1 MSLKDQLLKL
11 KKCRRAIHSREG
23 ERVRFGDTED
33 MDDETILDLV
43 PIQTPYTST
52 RSLFF
57 DRQKQTEEKEERFSR
72 KFSKFLKDLVKYGNT
87 NDIEYLFDY
96 LVRRYLCDTFN
107 PKEMIFFLLP
117 FRKYYG
123 QILCLSRRSDFNY
136 FSVQPTYS
144 YQFIGNL
151 CLRERQFFDFF
162 VEYFEYF
169 KYVREFCL
177 DVLGYIISGM
187 RNVDKDF
194 SMQFFEI
201 ISHLIKLEE
210 NGVAVK
216 VFFEIRDY
224 IEEVL
229 DEFIEVLVP
238 HFNKEYLISRRPREV
253 EREISI
259 PHSEAAFFRNIY
271 DNEEDRKILG
281 DISRYKNY
289 VIWLYREGL
298 ALKSF
303 SDSEFKALKI
313 LCGIEEGRIDGEI
326 SIYIDLFNELRDKKG
341 LIELLN
347 YNFPKDILILTPYMG
362 DEDKAYLSRL
372 SPWLWKC
379 LITESNY
386 DMVVMNMPRRT
397 IKEDLTKI
405 MKVCLK
411 YVRYDAS
418 VFIEYLDREALLL
431 LMEECLED
439 IFVRNIVDTAKLM
452 SIDLTPII
460 VEKRFYTNPGYLN
473 YLSEEPRGLTVEM
486 SRRIFEDTMKHPGKA
501 HVDAFCRYLH
511 QIEDQGLV
519 NDALRCLIEK
529 GYFYPTFY
537 SALMF
542 HMEVLSEESCER
554 ILDIRGFSK
563 ENYPVVDR
571 LYRYRENIADECLME
586 RHYDALFFLCKRYG
600 FSKVLGNRN
609 DEYVTDFVDM
619 LSKQDLPPEEVEEL
633 IHYSSSLI
641 AFERKKIVKTLFQNR
656 YVPHLIKCGML
667 KEWQVI
673 KVIAIEL
680 ILQYNQHRQFC
691 FDYFLSNYND
701 FKNDLDL
708 LDVIIRDGI
717 SVDYA
722 KLMEVFKGSE
732 SYFRSGLAD
741 ILLRNLSFNSLGF
754 VPVITPSMIE
764 YKKESVRI
772 LFKEHKNIMGP
783 YVKDVLLKFPE
794 IEDCMFEID
803 PRHLLAGSMKAYTD
817 VPNDRHLEFMYKV
830 LDLPDIFLPLPVL
843 ERIMTFLGANVS
855 RAKGRLFTKFFGV
868 YLRAY
873 PSAGEKIQLLLETL
887 YSSNRNIFFEVSK
900 TSLPLCYK
908 IFKPYSDTMVRMAK
922 EKNRD
927 AIAFIT
933 EYLYWDLEY
942 RIPHRKLFE
951 AFFEFYCDEPDIL
964 YARCISSILRHNPEE
979 IEYANDMMLNKMK
992 GDKAVIILELLQVLY
1007 QKVYHFKK
1015 CLVKS
1020 SPYFALVVD
1029 STRKDISSAARKL
1042 LSIIERKHNKG
1053 GYQLLQL

>member
-1 MSLKDQLLKL
+1 MSLKDQLLKI
-11 KKCRRAIHSREG
+11 KKCRRAVHSREG

-33 MDDETILDLV
+33 MDDEMILDLV
-43 PIQTPYTST
+43 PIQTPYTRA
-52 RSLFF
+52 RSLSF
-57 DRQKQTEEKEERFSR
+57 DRQKQTEEKEEKFNR
-72 KFSKFLKDLVKYGNT
+72 KFSKFLKELVKYGNT

-107 PKEMIFFLLP
+107 SKEMFFFLLP
-117 FRKYYG
+117 FRKYYE

-151 CLRERQFFDFF
+151 CLREKQFFDFF

-169 KYVREFCL
+169 KYIREFCL

-224 IEEVL
+224 IEEAL
-229 DEFIEVLVP
+229 DEFIELLEP
-238 HFNKEYLISRRPREV
+238 HFNKEYLISRRQREV
-253 EREISI
+253 ERKVII
-259 PHSEAAFFRNIY
+259 LQSEAAYFRNIY

-281 DISRYKNY
+281 DRSKYKNY
-289 VIWLYREGL
+289 VIWLHREVL

-303 SDSEFKALKI
+303 SESEFKALKI
-313 LCGIEEGRIDGEI
+313 LCGIGEGRIDGEI
-326 SIYIDLFNELRDKKG
+326 SVYTDLFNELRDKKG
-341 LIELLN
+341 LVDLLN
-347 YNFPKDILILTPYMG
+347 YNFPKDILTLIPYMG

-372 SPWLWKC
+372 SPWLWES

-386 DMVVMNMPRRT
+386 AMVVMNMPRRA
-397 IKEDLTKI
+397 IKQDLAKI

-411 YVRYDAS
+411 YVRYDVS
-418 VFIEYLDREALLL
+418 VFIGYLDKEVFLLL
-431 LMEECLED
+431 IEECLED
-439 IFVRNIVDTAKLM
+439 IFVKNIIDTAKLM

-460 VEKRFYTNPGYLN
+460 VEKRLYISPAYLN
-473 YLSEEPRGLTVEM
+473 YLSEEPRSLGVEM
-486 SRRIFEDTMKHPGKA
+486 SRRIFEDIMELPSKA
-501 HVDAFCRYLH
+501 HVDALCRYLH
-511 QIEDQGLV
+511 QIEDQKLV
-519 NDALRCLIEK
+519 NDTLGCLIEK
-529 GYFYPTFY
+529 GCFYPTFY
-537 SALMF
+537 SVLMF
-542 HMEVLSEESCER
+542 HMEVLSEGSCER

-586 RHYDALFFLCKRYG
+586 RHHDALFFLCKRYG

-609 DEYVTDFVDM
+609 DEYVMDFVDM
-619 LSKQDLPPEEVEEL
+619 LSKQDLLPEEIWEF

-641 AFERKKIVKTLFQNR
+641 VFERKKIIKILFQSR
-656 YVPHLIKCGML
+656 YVPYLIKCGML
-667 KEWQVI
+667 KEWQII
-673 KVIAIEL
+673 KVIVAEL
-680 ILQYNQHRQFC
+680 ILQYNQHREFC
-691 FDYFLSNYND
+691 FDYFLSNHND
-701 FKNDLDL
+701 FENDLDL

-717 SVDYA
+717 SVDYE
-722 KLMEVFKGSE
+722 KLMEVFKDSE
-732 SYFRSGLAD
+732 SYFRSGLSD

-754 VPVITPSMIE
+754 VPVIAPSMIE

-772 LFKEHKNIMGP
+772 LFKEHKNIMSP
-783 YVKDVLLKFPE
+783 YIKDVLLKFPE

-803 PRHLLAGSMKAYTD
+803 PRHLLAGSMKAYID
-817 VPNDRHLEFMYKV
+817 MPNDHLLEFMYKV
-830 LDLPDIFLPLPVL
+830 LDLPEILLPLPVL
-843 ERIMTFLGANVS
+843 ERIMKFLGANVS
-855 RAKGRLFTKFFGV
+855 RAKGKLFTKFFGI
-868 YLRAY
+868 YLKAY
-873 PSAGEKIQLLLETL
+873 PEAGERIQLLLETL
-887 YSSNRNIFFEVSK
+887 YSSSRSIFFEVSK

-908 IFKPYSDTMVRMAK
+908 IFKAYSDTMVKMAK
-922 EKNRD
+922 EKDRD

-942 RIPHRKLFE
+942 PILHRKLFE
-951 AFFEFYCDEPDIL
+951 IFFEFYCDEPDIL

-979 IEYANDMMLNKMK
+979 IEDANDLMLNKMK